1 MCYGSA
7 HEVTDGRLCGDPVSE
22 HSLTANEH
30 FSHAIGFDY
39 GPASSTVQAEL
50 LNGFT
55 HSLKVA
61 CAHRLETQIAYI
73 VDDLTPEAR
82 EILVSIA
89 GMIEASA

>member
-1 MCYGSA
+1 M
-7 HEVTDGRLCGDPVSE
+7 SE
-22 HSLTANEH
+22 HILTANEK
-30 FSHAIGFDY
+30 FAHAVGFDY

-61 CAHRLETQIAYI
+61 CAHRPETQIAYM

-82 EILVSIA
+82 EILTAIA
-89 GMIEASA
+89 EMIEASK

>member
-1 MCYGSA
+1 MA
-7 HEVTDGRLCGDPVSE
+7 E
-22 HSLTANEH
+22 HILTANEK
-30 FSHAIGFDY
+30 FAHAVGFDY

-61 CAHRLETQIAYI
+61 CGHQPETQIAYV

-82 EILVSIA
+82 EILTAIA
-89 GMIEASA
+89 GMIEAAK